1 MIPTSR
7 RQRYFR
13 PNSPPVSNDTVAG
26 GASRTNHPSMSSSN
40 LNVLEQAELV
50 MDGGDDQQVS
60 HEEIVDDGSTEMMV
74 DHHGHHQ
81 QHQQQLRGNQ
91 IHHHQMYDN
100 RQPSSSTVY
109 QQQQQQNQ
117 QQQQQMQARR
127 VIGRPIMQRPQTY
140 TQTPMDM
147 VQKLQNKNV
156 YMPPQQRP
164 HTRISPAGA
173 RIVSF
178 AGRKRENPE
187 ALPPGVKKMNM
198 VSTRP
203 NPPPSQQQQV
213 VPQHQTQQQH
223 QVQQKNLQSVKVV
236 RLAASSAR
244 TNPSAAE
251 MALVELEGNIRQTIE
266 DSKID
271 MDKLR
276 EIQDAELTHD
286 EYHQYLGM
294 LLMDLDRSNEAN
306 SSLNNFYRDRQRHEK
321 TVYEARENAFAAR
334 IRQLENENRKLRD
347 SIHTMYCAK
356 FNEAGGHNSMYRGGH
371 MGQMMVEDS
380 DEHVVIEEHGENSQE
395 TEEVPQEWIV
405 EETVDEHRMHLQDL
419 ESVEHQHLVDD
430 EQHQEDQTDDKDKPL
445 IVRNDQFGSSET
457 SGDPNQ

>member
-13 PNSPPVSNDTVAG
+13 PNSPPVSNNTSAEGAVA
-26 GASRTNHPSMSSSN
+26 ARNNHRSIQSSN
-40 LNVLEQAELV
+40 MNVLEQAELV

-81 QHQQQLRGNQ
+81 QQLRGNQ
-91 IHHHQMYDN
+91 IHHHQIYDN

-109 QQQQQQNQ
+109 QVQQQQQNQ
-117 QQQQQMQARR
+117 QQQQQIQPRR
-127 VIGRPIMQRPQTY
+127 AIGRPIIQRPQNY
-140 TQTPMDM
+140 AQAPMDM

-164 HTRISPAGA
+164 QTRISPAGA

-203 NPPPSQQQQV
+203 HPPPQQQQ
-213 VPQHQTQQQH
+213 QQQGQQH
-223 QVQQKNLQSVKVV
+223 HQQKNLQSVKVV

-244 TNPSAAE
+244 ANPTASE
-251 MALVELEGNIRQTIE
+251 IALIEIEANIKQTME

-271 MDKLR
+271 LDKLR
-276 EIQDAELTHD
+276 EIQDAELTHE

-294 LLMDLDRSNEAN
+294 LIMDLERANEAN
-306 SSLNNFYRDRQRHEK
+306 LSLNTFYRERQRHEK
-321 TVYEARENAFAAR
+321 TITDAREVTFSAR
-334 IRQLENENRKLRD
+334 IRQLEIENRKLRD
-347 SIHTMYCAK
+347 SIHAMYCAK
-356 FNEAGGHNSMYRGGH
+356 FNEAGGHNMYRGDH

-380 DEHVVIEEHGENSQE
+380 DEHVVIDGHGDNNQE

-430 EQHQEDQTDDKDKPL
+430 QQHQEDDTVVKDKSL
-445 IVRNDQFGSSET
+445 IARNEQFGSTET
-457 SGDPNQ
+457 TGDPNQ